1 METTLYIKNMV
12 CNRCIMAV
20 EDQMRRWDLPVT
32 HIVLGE
38 VSTNAPIDDR
48 LRETI
53 KADLD
58 KLGFELIDDKRKQVV
73 ERVKTAIIELI
84 YQQDFDQR
92 ENLSTWL
99 QEKVKQDYH
108 QLSIW
113 FSELESTTIEKYFIA
128 QKIERVKELL
138 HYEELTL
145 TEIADQLHY
154 SSVAYLSNQFK
165 KVTGYTPSAYKSS
178 ADKRRQPL
186 DKVKSYKK

>member
-1 METTLYIKNMV
+1 
-12 CNRCIMAV
+12 MAV
-20 EDQMRRWDLPVT
+20 EDQMRRWELPVT